1 MDAARRLAEARLA
14 LALLTRLPV
23 GRLPDPAPPL
33 AASAWAW
40 PLAGLAAAIL
50 PALVFWAAPLP
61 PLMAALLALA
71 AGVVVTGGLHEDGLS
86 DVADGFG
93 GGPTRE
99 RKLEIMK
106 DSRIGSYGALALALG
121 LGLRATGLAAA
132 PDACTGAAALLALG
146 AASRAGLPAA
156 MALLAPARP
165 GGLGAAAAGIEPPAV
180 WAALALGAAALLLTG
195 HPLAVLAAMA
205 LAGAGM
211 TLLAR
216 HQIGGFT
223 GDTLGA
229 TQQAA
234 EIAGWITLAALWA
247 PAH

>member
-1 MDAARRLAEARLA
+1 MDLARRIAELRLA

-33 AASAWAW
+33 AACAWAW

-50 PALVFWAAPLP
+50 PALVFWIAPLP

-93 GGPTRE
+93 GGATPE

-106 DSRIGSYGALALALG
+106 DSRIGSYGALALALA
-121 LGLRATGLAAA
+121 LGLRATGLASA
-132 PDACTGAAALLALG
+132 PDTCTGAAALLALG
-146 AASRAGLPAA
+146 AASRAGLPAV
-156 MALLAPARP
+156 MQVLPPARP
-165 GGLGAAAAGIEPPAV
+165 GGLGASAAGIERPAV
-180 WAALALGAAALLLTG
+180 WVALALGAAALLLTG
-195 HPLAVLAAMA
+195 HAFAVLASM
-205 LAGAGM
+205 LVAGAGM

-216 HQIGGFT
+216 RQIGGFT

-229 TQQAA
+229 TQQLC
-234 EIAGWITLAALWA
+234 EIAGWIALAALW
-247 PAH
+247 

>member
-1 MDAARRLAEARLA
+1 MGAARRLAEARLA

-71 AGVVVTGGLHEDGLS
+71 AGVVATGGLHEDGLS

-156 MALLAPARP
+156 MVLLAPARP
-165 GGLGAAAAGIEPPAV
+165 GGLGAAAA
-180 WAALALGAAALLLTG
+180 
-195 HPLAVLAAMA
+195 
-205 LAGAGM
+205 
-211 TLLAR
+211 
-216 HQIGGFT
+216 
-223 GDTLGA
+223 
-229 TQQAA
+229 
-234 EIAGWITLAALWA
+234 
-247 PAH
+247 